1 MDGVEEAIADGSLHA
16 GERLP
21 AVRALARDLGV
32 SPATVAAA
40 YRTLAQRGVVG
51 GQGRRGTIVAPQP
64 PLRIRG
70 ARPLP
75 AGARDLASG
84 NPDPALLPPLA
95 PAVARIDPRHRLY
108 GEPAKLEALVALA
121 EQGFA
126 ADGVA
131 GDVAIVG
138 GALDGIERALQ
149 SRLLPGDRI
158 AIEDPTWPR
167 ITDLVRA
174 LGLVPVPVELDESG
188 VLPDALERGLAAG
201 AKAAIVTPRG
211 QNPTGAALAPERGE
225 ELREVLARH
234 PSVVVVEDDYVA
246 AVAGAGY
253 VPVHGTTSQWA
264 VVRSLSKVAG
274 PDLRIALMAGDPRT
288 ISRVEGRQLLGPGWV
303 SHLLQQIAA
312 RLLGAAATGRLLAR
326 AERAYAERRRAL
338 IEALAVRGIPAMG
351 GSGLG
356 VWIPVTEEVST
367 TQLLL
372 EQGWAVSPGERF
384 RIRAAPGLRVTTAAL
399 PPEDADAFAGALA
412 RILGSGTQTYA
423 G

>member
-1 MDGVEEAIADGSLHA
+1 MDGVEEAIADGSVHA

-274 PDLRIALMAGDPRT
+274 PDLRIALMAGDPHT

-384 RIRAAPGLRVTTAAL
+384 RIRAAPGLRVTTAVL